1 MTLKKKRTDAEES
14 KKGGRQITLVST
26 FSMQMLACSW
36 RLVHPQGA
44 TNATLK
50 SFLWMKLM
58 LMLHAGI
65 YHIYCNLEKFY
76 KNKKINQNSSVTMY
90 KGWMHLWI
98 LFFSL
103 LYTYLDYCTV
113 CGLSGQSGA
122 RQQLTVP
129 VSSDY
134 MTASPIYWTDNIIT
148 WHHTKHYQIM
158 WAVQLHSEHPIHY
171 HEVTS
176 VAICFS

>member
-1 MTLKKKRTDAEES
+1 
-14 KKGGRQITLVST
+14 
-26 FSMQMLACSW
+26 MQMLACSW
-36 RLVHPQGA
+36 RLHPQRA
-44 TNATLK
+44 TNATLN

-76 KNKKINQNSSVTMY
+76 KNKKINQNRRLFLVLLIHSSLT
-90 KGWMHLWI
+90 I

-103 LYTYLDYCTV
+103 LYTHLDYCTG
-113 CGLSGQSGA
+113 CGFSGQSGA

-134 MTASPIYWTDNIIT
+134 MTASPIYWTGNIIT